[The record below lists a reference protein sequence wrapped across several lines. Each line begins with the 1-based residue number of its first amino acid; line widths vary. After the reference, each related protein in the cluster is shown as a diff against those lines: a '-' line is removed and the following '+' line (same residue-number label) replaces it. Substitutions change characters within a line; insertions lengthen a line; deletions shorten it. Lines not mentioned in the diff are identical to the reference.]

1 MTKIQEK
8 FKTDPTSLVKDY
20 IGFLET
26 FEDFLMSQG
35 GKDFLTELN
44 VLQKNQFKIIIDTTE
59 MAIKHIELEL
69 PNEYLI
75 QRSVSSIEDLIQK
88 MYLKDASNIYEDLIG
103 RLKKMR

>member
-8 FKTDPTSLVKDY
+8 NKIDYTSLVKDY

-26 FEDFLMSQG
+26 FEDFLISQG
-35 GKDFLTELN
+35 GKEFLTELN
-44 VLQKNQFKIIIDTTE
+44 VLQRNQFKIIIDTTE

-75 QRSVSSIEDLIQK
+75 QRSVSSIEELIQK
-88 MYLKDASNIYEDLIG
+88 MYLKDASNIYDSLMV